1 MQAPIET
8 IAIESTP
15 DQEQRPETAPSW
27 KPTRIEMALI
37 AGCCPRTDRSRWLL
51 LDRNGEPTRS
61 LFHVKYFAFS
71 MSGYRAARKASR
83 IFRETHAPDAINF
96 TARVVVYGDWAA
108 PQDVVEAW
116 RLEGTEPRDIGRYPF
131 E

>member
-1 MQAPIET
+1 
-8 IAIESTP
+8 
-15 DQEQRPETAPSW
+15 
-27 KPTRIEMALI
+27 MALI
-37 AGCCPRTDRSRWLL
+37 AGYHPPGYIASWLL

-61 LFHVKYFAFS
+61 LLRVRLFGFNMA
-71 MSGYRAARKASR
+71 GYIAAREASTR
-83 IFRETHAPDAINF
+83 FRKTHAPDAVNF

-116 RLEGTEPRDIGRYPF
+116 RLEGPEPRDIRHYPF